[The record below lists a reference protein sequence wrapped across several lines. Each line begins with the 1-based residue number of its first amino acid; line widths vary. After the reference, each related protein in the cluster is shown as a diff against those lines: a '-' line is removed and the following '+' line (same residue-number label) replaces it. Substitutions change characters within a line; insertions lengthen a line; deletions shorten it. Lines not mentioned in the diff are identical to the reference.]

1 MKTDIYTLAH
11 EVKNPLSVVK
21 GYLEMMNK
29 ENFERYKRIINE
41 EIDSS
46 LEILNN
52 YLEFNKISINK
63 EEMDL
68 NILLMDIKNNMK
80 EYLENKGVKLQIITI
95 DDDIYLEADY
105 QKLRQVFYNII
116 KNSVEAHAKKIVIS
130 YKIIYGKVMI
140 TIMNDGDKIIDINKV
155 GNNYTTK
162 ILGNGIGTTLSKKII
177 NMHDGKIKYL
187 NNEDKGVSTIITLN
201 LS

>member
-11 EVKNPLSVVK
+11 EVKNPLSIVK

-29 ENFERYKRIINE
+29 ENFERYKKIINE
-41 EIDSS
+41 EIDNS

-80 EYLENKGVKLQIITI
+80 DYLENKGVKLQIITM

-116 KNSVEAHAKKIVIS
+116 KNSVEAYAKKIIIS
-130 YKIIYGKVMI
+130 YKIIYGKVII